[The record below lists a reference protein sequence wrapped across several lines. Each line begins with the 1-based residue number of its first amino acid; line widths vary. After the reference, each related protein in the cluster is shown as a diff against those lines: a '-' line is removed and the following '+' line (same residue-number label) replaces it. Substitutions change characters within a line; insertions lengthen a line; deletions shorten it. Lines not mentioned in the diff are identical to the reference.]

1 MALNRQA
8 DCLRPNFDLFQYND
22 DHNSFRQSAE
32 LKRMPEVIITEAGR
46 TERHYW
52 LDLWRYRELFRVLAW
67 RDLSVRYKQ
76 TVIGVL
82 WALIRPFLTMLVFTI
97 IFGRIAKLP
106 TDGNAPYALMV
117 FAGILPWTLFSTG
130 LSEASN
136 SLINNE
142 KLISKVYFPRMIVPV
157 ATIFVAFVDFL
168 ISFAILLVLMG
179 WYRFLPDWRILA
191 LPAFALLAFLA
202 SVGPSLWITSLN
214 VKYRDFRY
222 VIPFIVQLGLYVSPV
237 GFSSS
242 VVPAQWRLLYS
253 LNPMVGVIDGF
264 RWCLLRGQSELY
276 PPGLLVSVVV
286 ISFFLW
292 FGGRRF
298 RKTEKTFADLI

>member
-1 MALNRQA
+1 M
-8 DCLRPNFDLFQYND
+8 ND
-22 DHNSFRQSAE
+22 
-32 LKRMPEVIITEAGR
+32 VIVIEAGR
-46 TERHYW
+46 SERHYW

-76 TVIGVL
+76 TAIGVL

-117 FAGILPWTLFSTG
+117 FAGILPWSLFSTG

-136 SLINNE
+136 SLINNAN
-142 KLISKVYFPRMIVPV
+142 LISKVYFPRLIVPI
-157 ATIFVAFVDFL
+157 ATVVVAFVDFL
-168 ISFAILLVLMG
+168 ISFCILLVLMA
-179 WYRFLPDWRILA
+179 WYRYAPDWRILL
-191 LPAFALLAFLA
+191 LPAFAVLAFCA

-222 VIPFIVQLGLYVSPV
+222 VVPFIVQFGLYVSPV

-242 VVPAQWRLLYS
+242 VVPGQWRLLYS

-264 RWCLLRGQSELY
+264 RWCILSGQSELY
-276 PPGLLVSVVV
+276 LPGLLASLAVTA
-286 ISFFLW
+286 FFLW
-292 FGGRRF
+292 FGVRQFRR
-298 RKTEKTFADLI
+298 TERTFADII